1 MKKVVKRVLP
11 LTLAVLL
18 FGAPV
23 LAYRSGSF
31 QAGGKPVNCTLSP
44 NFNTNSANARTYW
57 ANGRPKGYRL
67 NTRIYLRYSKNMALE
82 KKNSVTHISDAKAYA
97 KGNRQVQAFK
107 SIHSYINPN
116 QSTQREMV
124 HLFEGK

>member
-31 QAGGKPVNCTLSP
+31 KAGGKPVNCTLSP

-67 NTRIYLRYSKNMALE
+67 NTRIYLRYSKNTALE
-82 KKNSVTHISDAKAYA
+82 RKGSVTHSSDAKAYA
-97 KGNRQVQAFK
+97 KGDRKVQAFK
-107 SIHSYINPN
+107 SIHSYIKPN
-116 QSTQREMV
+116 KKHQNQMV
-124 HLFEGK
+124 YLFESR

>member
-57 ANGRPKGYRL
+57 ANGRPKGYNL
-67 NTRIYLRYSKNMALE
+67 NTRIYLRYSKNMAFE
-82 KKNSVTHISDAKAYA
+82 TKDSVNGSNKPAYA
-97 KGNRQVQAFK
+97 KGNRGVDAFK
-107 SIHSYINPN
+107 SIHSYMKPN
-116 QSTQREMV
+116 KKHQNEMV
-124 HLFEGK
+124 ELFNPR